1 MARRPPD
8 TQETQ
13 RLQRVRKE
21 VLQRGAYPYRALWS
35 LAGALRY
42 AVRRGGIPS
51 NLYARPREAELV
63 SRPVFYI
70 LKFNGKSYPWS
81 LVSRLLREAIEVDSP
96 SPSQEAKDLRTFL
109 WSENPNLVTFI
120 LARPKLEWL
129 ARRLEEE
136 YAELHGANA

>member
-8 TQETQ
+8 IQEAK
-13 RLQRVRKE
+13 RLQRVWRE
-21 VLQRGAYPYRALWS
+21 VLQRGTYTHRALWA

-51 NLYARPREAELV
+51 NPYARPREAELA

-70 LKFNGKSYPWS
+70 LRFNGKSYPWS
-81 LVSRLLREAIEVDSP
+81 LVSRLLREAIEANSP
-96 SPSQEAKDLRTFL
+96 SPPQEAADLRTFL

-120 LARPKLEWL
+120 LARPRLEWL

-136 YAELHGANA
+136 YEKLHGANT

>member
-8 TQETQ
+8 TQETK
-13 RLQRVRKE
+13 RLQRVRSE
-21 VLQRGAYPYRALWS
+21 ILQRGAYTHRTLWA

-42 AVRRGGIPS
+42 AVRRAGIPS
-51 NLYARPREAELV
+51 DPYTRPRDAELV

-81 LVSRLLREAIEVDSP
+81 LVSRLLREAIEADS
-96 SPSQEAKDLRTFL
+96 SKPSQEAADLRAFL
-109 WSENPNLVTFI
+109 WDEKPNLVTFI
-120 LARPKLEWL
+120 LARPRLEWL

-136 YAELHGANA
+136 YEAPHGANT

>member
-8 TQETQ
+8 TQEAK
-13 RLQRVRKE
+13 RLQRVRRE
-21 VLQRGAYPYRALWS
+21 VLQRGAYTHRILWS

-51 NLYARPREAELV
+51 DPYTRPKEAELA

-81 LVSRLLREAIEVDSP
+81 LVSRLLREAIEADSP
-96 SPSQEAKDLRTFL
+96 NPSQEAADLRTFL
-109 WSENPNLVTFI
+109 WGENPNLVTFI
-120 LARPKLEWL
+120 LARPRLEWL
-129 ARRLEEE
+129 ARKLEEE
-136 YAELHGANA
+136 YEASHGANT